1 MISRSTQAQYDSP
14 PQAGGTGKVH
24 IGHTYL
30 RLLRYAMPYKYQV
43 VIILLLS
50 VVSSFVSVLPVQVM
64 GVAVDEINK
73 SQRVTSQESRV
84 KDSSH
89 MTPDSG
95 LSTRNSRLVRIPV
108 AEPLRR
114 VGQYISERWA
124 PRTNYGFITFSV
136 LAAGFLLLQVSAAG
150 ITIVHGFIMSGLGQR
165 LIYDMRNEIYGHI
178 QKMSPS
184 YFEDRMTGDIMSRV
198 INDVNALEQ
207 VIVGPVITFITD
219 VCRLSWVLYFCIKW
233 DWQLS
238 LIALAVG
245 PLLVGTTYTV
255 GRMIRKTYRILR
267 DNIGE
272 LNAMLQD
279 NISGIK
285 VIMGFTREDH
295 ELKRFSDKSKENYN
309 LSVKIHR
316 MFTTFKP
323 AVDFFSEIGSIIV
336 LCYGGYKVLV
346 GELTPGTFVI
356 FFPYLRMLYEPITSL
371 TRFYNQVQRAIASV
385 ERVFEVI
392 DTEPELKDAPNAVE
406 LPRVKGHVEFKHVNF
421 GYSNGIE
428 VLTDINLSVS
438 PGQMIAFVGPSGAGK
453 TTITNLIPRF
463 YDPSSGEIL
472 IDGYNIKDVKI
483 RSLRRQMAMVLQE
496 SFLFNNTVRVN
507 IGYGR
512 PDATEE
518 EIIEAA
524 KAANAH
530 DFIMELPG
538 GYDALVGERGV
549 KLSGGQ
555 KQRISIARA
564 ILADPRILILDE
576 ATSSVDSE
584 TETLIQNAIYALVEN
599 RTTFVIA
606 HRLSTI
612 LHADLIVVLDRGRIV
627 EMGQHEEL
635 LSRGKL
641 YTRLFEMQ
649 FNVRGE
655 PGRVMPTTPI
665 VTGQKISE
673 PPEPEYLYKDTRKP
687 DGWE

>member
-1 MISRSTQAQYDSP
+1 M
-14 PQAGGTGKVH
+14 V
-24 IGHTYL
+24 
-30 RLLRYAMPYKYQV
+30 
-43 VIILLLS
+43 LLLS
-50 VVSSFVSVLPVQVM
+50 VVSSFASVLPVQVL
-64 GVAVDEINK
+64 GVAIDEINR
-73 SQRVTSQESRV
+73 SRRVTGQELRAE
-84 KDSSH
+84 DSIH
-89 MTPDSG
+89 GIPDSE
-95 LSTRNSRLVRIPV
+95 LSTHDPQPVRIPV
-108 AEPLRR
+108 AEPLHRASKYF
-114 VGQYISERWA
+114 GERWM
-124 PRTNYGFITFSV
+124 PDTDSGFVFFAV
-136 LAAGFLLLQVSAAG
+136 LAAGFLLLQASSTG
-150 ITIVHGFIMSGLGQR
+150 IVILHGFIMSGLGQK
-165 LIYDMRNEIYGHI
+165 LIYDLRNKVYGHI

-207 VIVGPVITFITD
+207 VVVGPVITFITD
-219 VCRLSWVLYFCIKW
+219 VFRLSWVLYFCIRW

-245 PLLVGTTYTV
+245 PLLVGITYTV
-255 GRMIRKTYRILR
+255 GKMIRRTYRILR
-267 DNIGE
+267 DNVGE
-272 LNAMLQD
+272 LNALLQD

-285 VIMGFTREDH
+285 VIMGFAREEH
-295 ELKRFSDKSKENYN
+295 ELKRFSDKSRENYN

-323 AVDFFSEIGSIIV
+323 MVDFLSEMGAIVV
-336 LCYGGYKVLV
+336 LCYGGYKVLA

-356 FFPYLRMLYEPITSL
+356 FFPYLRMLYEPITGL

-385 ERVFEVI
+385 ERVFEVM
-392 DTEPELKDAPNAVE
+392 DTEPELKDVPHAIE
-406 LPRVKGHVEFKHVNF
+406 LPRVKGNVEFKNVNF
-421 GYSNGIE
+421 SYSNSIE
-428 VLTDINLSVS
+428 VLTDINLRVS

-463 YDPSSGEIL
+463 YDPISGNIL

-483 RSLRRQMAMVLQE
+483 HSLRRQMAMVLQE

-507 IGYGR
+507 IAYGN
-512 PDATEE
+512 PDAAED

-530 DFIMELPG
+530 GFITELPG
-538 GYDALVGERGV
+538 GYDAVVGERGV

-584 TETLIQNAIYALVEN
+584 TEMLIQNAIYALVKN

-612 LHADLIVVLDRGRIV
+612 LHADLIVVLDKGKIV
-627 EMGQHEEL
+627 EMGQHDEL
-635 LSRGKL
+635 LSSGKL

-655 PGRVMPTTPI
+655 PGRVTSAT
-665 VTGQKISE
+665 VDAAGQKISE
-673 PPEPEYLYKDTRKP
+673 PPEPEYLYKDTHRP
-687 DGWE
+687 GGWG

>member
-1 MISRSTQAQYDSP
+1 MIFRGAQTQYDSRP
-14 PQAGGTGKVH
+14 GTGKVH
-24 IGHTYL
+24 IKHTYL
-30 RLLRYAMPYKYQV
+30 RLLRYAMPYKSQV
-43 VIILLLS
+43 VTVLLLS
-50 VVSSFVSVLPVQVM
+50 VVSAFVSVLPVQIL
-64 GVAVDEINK
+64 GVAVDEINQV
-73 SQRVTSQESRV
+73 STSRRGDRQVAPTSV
-84 KDSSH
+84 AQ
-89 MTPDSG
+89 DSG
-95 LSTRNSRLVRIPV
+95 LKAQVSIPV
-108 AEPLRR
+108 AEPLHR
-114 VGQYISERWA
+114 VGQYISERWV
-124 PRTNYGFITFSV
+124 PPPSRPSSEDGRVREGLITFSV
-136 LAAGFLLLQVSAAG
+136 LAAGFLLLQACSTG
-150 ITIVHGFIMSGLGQR
+150 IVILHGFIMSGLGQK
-165 LIYDMRNEIYGHI
+165 LIYDLRNKVYEHI
-178 QKMSPS
+178 QKLSPS
-184 YFEDRMTGDIMSRV
+184 YFEDNMTGDIMSRV

-207 VIVGPVITFITD
+207 VIVGPVITFVTD
-219 VCRLSWVLYFCIKW
+219 VCRLSWVLYFCIRW

-238 LIALAVG
+238 LIALTVG

-255 GRMIRKTYRILR
+255 GKMIRRTYRTLR
-267 DNIGE
+267 DNVGV
-272 LNAMLQD
+272 LNALLQD

-285 VIMGFTREDH
+285 VIMGFAREEH
-295 ELKRFSDKSKENYN
+295 ELGRFSDQSKKNYN

-323 AVDFFSEIGSIIV
+323 AVDFLAEVGSVIV

-356 FFPYLRMLYEPITSL
+356 FFPYLRMLYEPITGL

-385 ERVFEVI
+385 ERVFEVM
-392 DTEPELKDAPNAVE
+392 DTEPELKDAPHAVE
-406 LPRVKGHVEFKHVNF
+406 LPRVKGRVEFKNVNF
-421 GYSNGIE
+421 SYSNGIE
-428 VLTDINLSVS
+428 VLKDINLCVS
-438 PGQMIAFVGPSGAGK
+438 PGQMVAFVGPSGAGK

-463 YDPSSGEIL
+463 YDPASGSIL

-483 RSLRRQMAMVLQE
+483 HSLRRQMTMVLQE
-496 SFLFNNTVRVN
+496 SFLFNNTVKVN
-507 IGYGR
+507 IAYGK
-512 PDATEE
+512 PDATGE

-530 DFIMELPG
+530 DFIIELPG
-538 GYDALVGERGV
+538 GYDAVVGERGV

-584 TETLIQNAIYALVEN
+584 TEVLIQNAIYALVEN

-635 LSRGKL
+635 LVQGKL
-641 YTRLFEMQ
+641 YARLFDMQ

-655 PGRVMPTTPI
+655 PGKVTPAS
-665 VTGQKISE
+665 VEKVGT
-673 PPEPEYLYKDTRKP
+673 PLDPDYLYKDTQRP
-687 DGWE
+687 DEWG